1 MLKIKDNVDL
11 KVGMYVRTKE
21 GRIDKIEEIL
31 DEEKAGSSRIIRTVG
46 SEKDYFFGYEEWT
59 DLFPPCHFIKASE
72 NIIDLIEEGDYVN
85 GLLVTRICIDNE
97 TNKKYL
103 NLYGSVSEWE
113 NEDIKS
119 AVTKEQFESMKYEV
133 K

>member
-72 NIIDLIEEGDYVN
+72 NIIDLIEVGDYVN
-85 GLLVTRICIDNE
+85 GYKVKITNPYMIVLDNYNFKAIE
-97 TNKKYL
+97 NK
-103 NLYGSVSEWE
+103 
-113 NEDIKS
+113 DIKS
-119 AVTKEQFESMKYEV
+119 VVAKEQFENMKYEV
-133 K
+133 KKDE

>member
-85 GLLVTRICIDNE
+85 GYKVT
-97 TNKKYL
+97 YVYP
-103 NLYGSVSEWE
+103 NLIKVDSADIWE
-113 NEDIKS
+113 IHTQDIKS
-119 AVTKEQFESMKYEV
+119 IVPKEQFESMKYILEE
-133 K
+133 

>member
-72 NIIDLIEEGDYVN
+72 NIIDLIEVGDYVN
-85 GLLVTRICIDNE
+85 GEKVQYITKKRQLL
-97 TNKKYL
+97 TNGGYDILEKYT
-103 NLYGSVSEWE
+103 GISSV
-113 NEDIKS
+113 
-119 AVTKEQFESMKYEV
+119 VTKEQFESMKYVVEE
-133 K
+133 

>member
-85 GLLVTRICIDNE
+85 GYKVT
-97 TNKKYL
+97 YVYP
-103 NLYGSVSEWE
+103 NLIKVDSADIWE
-113 NEDIKS
+113 IHTQDIKS
-119 AVTKEQFESMKYEV
+119 IVPKEQFESMKYIVEE
-133 K
+133 

>member
-1 MLKIKDNVDL
+1 MKEL

-31 DEEKAGSSRIIRTVG
+31 DEEKTGSSRIIRTVG

-85 GLLVTRICIDNE
+85 ETKVTDTMIKMRDEQGIFGIPDHYKMFIDE
-97 TNKKYL
+97 IHIE
-103 NLYGSVSEWE
+103 SV
-113 NEDIKS
+113 
-119 AVTKEQFESMKYEV
+119 VTKEKFNSVKYEV
-133 K
+133 

>member
-85 GLLVTRICIDNE
+85 GEKVQYITKKRQLL
-97 TNKKYL
+97 TNGGYDILEKYT
-103 NLYGSVSEWE
+103 GISSV
-113 NEDIKS
+113 
-119 AVTKEQFESMKYEV
+119 VTKEQFESMKYVVEE
-133 K
+133 

>member
-1 MLKIKDNVDL
+1 MKL

-31 DEEKAGSSRIIRTVG
+31 DKEKAGSSRIIRTVE

-85 GLLVTRICIDNE
+85 GYRVT
-97 TNKKYL
+97 YVYP
-103 NLYGSVSEWE
+103 NLIKVDSTDIWE
-113 NEDIKS
+113 IHSHDIKS
-119 AVTKEQFESMKYEV
+119 IITKEQFNSVKYEV
-133 K
+133 E